1 MSQSPG
7 IMTRQEV
14 GGMKGVRMTRVVV
27 VVVVVIRRV
36 IPSKQR
42 RKWLGNTEQCVHG

>member
-1 MSQSPG
+1 
-7 IMTRQEV
+7 MTRQEV
-14 GGMKGVRMTRVVV
+14 GGIKGMRMTRVV